1 MKRILL
7 AALILASIQL
17 PAQSLKKQLSNQST
31 TTNPDLGAGLSN
43 SEIINGLKEALKVGM
58 NKSTASASKVDGFYK
73 NPLIKIP
80 FPKEVSEAEKTLR
93 SIGMDKEVDKFVK
106 TLNRAAED
114 AAKSAAPIFLNSI
127 MKMNIN
133 DGLSILRGGNDA
145 ATQYLKNTS
154 NAALVAAFQPIVKNS
169 LDKVNITKYWNPL
182 MTNYNKLPFVN
193 KINPDLNSYV
203 TNKAIEGLFKL
214 IASEELKIR
223 KDPAERINDLLQSV
237 FGK

>member
-7 AALILASIQL
+7 AVLILASIQL
-17 PAQSLKKQLSNQST
+17 PAQSLKNKLSTQST
-31 TTNPDLGAGLSN
+31 PNAHLGEGLPN

-58 NKSTASASKVDGFYK
+58 NNATASASKVDGFYK

-80 FPKEVSEAEKTLR
+80 FPKEVSEAEKTMR
-93 SIGMDKEVDKFVK
+93 SLGMDKEVDKFVK

-127 MKMNIN
+127 LKMNID
-133 DGLSILRGGNDA
+133 DGLGILRGGNDA

-154 NAALVAAFQPIVKNS
+154 NAALIAAFQPIVKNS
-169 LDKVNITKYWNPL
+169 LDKVNITKYWKPL

-203 TNKAIEGLFKL
+203 TNKAIDGLFKL

-223 KDPAERINDLLQSV
+223 KDPAQRINDLLQSV

>member
-169 LDKVNITKYWNPL
+169 LDKVNITKYWKPL

>member
-169 LDKVNITKYWNPL
+169 LDKVNITKYWKPL
-182 MTNYNKLPFVN
+182 MTIYNKLPFVN

>member
-7 AALILASIQL
+7 AVLILASIQL
-17 PAQSLKKQLSNQST
+17 PAQSLKKKLSTQST
-31 TTNPDLGAGLSN
+31 PNAHLGEGLPN

-58 NKSTASASKVDGFYK
+58 NNATASASKVDGFYK

-80 FPKEVSEAEKTLR
+80 FPKEVGEAEKTMR
-93 SIGMDKEVDKFVK
+93 SLGMDKEVDKFVK

-127 MKMNIN
+127 LKMNID
-133 DGLSILRGGNDA
+133 DGLGILRGGNDA

-154 NAALVAAFQPIVKNS
+154 NAALIAAFQPIVKNS
-169 LDKVNITKYWNPL
+169 LDKVNITKYWKPL

-203 TNKAIEGLFKL
+203 TSKAIDGLFKL

-223 KDPAERINDLLQSV
+223 KDPAQRINDLLQSV

>member
-7 AALILASIQL
+7 AVLILASIQL
-17 PAQSLKKQLSNQST
+17 PAQSLKKKLSTQST
-31 TTNPDLGAGLSN
+31 PNAHLGEGLPN

-58 NKSTASASKVDGFYK
+58 NNATASASKVDGFYK

-80 FPKEVSEAEKTLR
+80 FPKEVSEAEKTMR
-93 SIGMDKEVDKFVK
+93 SLGMDKEVDKFVK

-127 MKMNIN
+127 LKMNID
-133 DGLSILRGGNDA
+133 DGLGILRGGNDA

-154 NAALVAAFQPIVKNS
+154 NAALIAAFQPIVKNS
-169 LDKVNITKYWNPL
+169 LDKVNITKYWKPL

-203 TNKAIEGLFKL
+203 TSKAIDGLFKL

-223 KDPAERINDLLQSV
+223 KDPAQRINDLLQSV

>member
-17 PAQSLKKQLSNQST
+17 PAQSLKKKLATQST
-31 TTNPDLGAGLSN
+31 PNAHLGEGLPN

-58 NKSTASASKVDGFYK
+58 NNATSSASKLDGFYK

-80 FPKEVSEAEKTLR
+80 FPKEVGEAEKTMR
-93 SIGMDKEVDKFVK
+93 SLGMDKEVDKFVK

-127 MKMNIN
+127 LKMNID
-133 DGLSILRGGNDA
+133 DGLGILRGGNDA

-154 NAALVAAFQPIVKNS
+154 NAALIAAFQPIVKNS
-169 LDKVNITKYWNPL
+169 LDKVNITKYWKPL

>member
-7 AALILASIQL
+7 AVLILASIQL
-17 PAQSLKKQLSNQST
+17 PAQSLKKKLSTQST
-31 TTNPDLGAGLSN
+31 PNAHLGEGLPN

-58 NKSTASASKVDGFYK
+58 NNATASASKVDGFYK

-80 FPKEVSEAEKTLR
+80 FPKEVSEAEKTMR
-93 SIGMDKEVDKFVK
+93 NIGMDKEVDKFVK

-127 MKMNIN
+127 LKMNID
-133 DGLSILRGGNDA
+133 DGLGILRGGNDA

-154 NAALVAAFQPIVKNS
+154 NAALIAAFQPIVKNS
-169 LDKVNITKYWNPL
+169 LDKVNITKYWKPL

-203 TNKAIEGLFKL
+203 TNKAIDGLFKL

-223 KDPAERINDLLQSV
+223 KDPAQRINDLLQSV

>member
-7 AALILASIQL
+7 AVLILASIQL
-17 PAQSLKKQLSNQST
+17 PAQSLKKKLSTQST
-31 TTNPDLGAGLSN
+31 PNAHLGEGLPN

-58 NKSTASASKVDGFYK
+58 NNATASASKVDGFYK

-80 FPKEVSEAEKTLR
+80 FPKEVGEAEKTMR
-93 SIGMDKEVDKFVK
+93 SLGMDKEVDKFVK

-127 MKMNIN
+127 LKMNID
-133 DGLSILRGGNDA
+133 DGLGILRGGNDA

-154 NAALVAAFQPIVKNS
+154 NAALIAAFQPIVKNS
-169 LDKVNITKYWNPL
+169 LDKVNITKYWKPL

-203 TNKAIEGLFKL
+203 TNKAIDGLFKL

-223 KDPAERINDLLQSV
+223 KDPAQRINDLLQSV

>member
-7 AALILASIQL
+7 AVLILASIQL
-17 PAQSLKKQLSNQST
+17 PAQSLKKKLSTQST
-31 TTNPDLGAGLSN
+31 PNAHLGEGLPN

-58 NKSTASASKVDGFYK
+58 NNATASASKVDGFYK

-80 FPKEVSEAEKTLR
+80 FPKEVSEAEKTMR
-93 SIGMDKEVDKFVK
+93 SLGMDKEVDKFVK

-127 MKMNIN
+127 LKMNID
-133 DGLSILRGGNDA
+133 DGLGILRGGNDA

-154 NAALVAAFQPIVKNS
+154 NAALIAAFQPIVKNS
-169 LDKVNITKYWNPL
+169 LDKVNITKYWKPL

-203 TNKAIEGLFKL
+203 TNKAIDGLFKL

-223 KDPAERINDLLQSV
+223 KDPAQRINDLLQSV

>member
-7 AALILASIQL
+7 AVLILASIQL
-17 PAQSLKKQLSNQST
+17 PAQSLKNKLSTQST
-31 TTNPDLGAGLSN
+31 PNAHLGEGLPN

-58 NKSTASASKVDGFYK
+58 NNATASASKVDGFYK

-80 FPKEVSEAEKTLR
+80 FPKEVSEAEKTMR
-93 SIGMDKEVDKFVK
+93 NIGMDKEVDKFVK

-127 MKMNIN
+127 LKMNID
-133 DGLSILRGGNDA
+133 DGLGILRGGNDA

-154 NAALVAAFQPIVKNS
+154 NAALIAAFQPIVKNS
-169 LDKVNITKYWNPL
+169 LDKVNITKYWKPL

-203 TNKAIEGLFKL
+203 TNKAIDGLFKL

-223 KDPAERINDLLQSV
+223 KDPAQRINDLLQSV

>member
-7 AALILASIQL
+7 AVLILASIQL
-17 PAQSLKKQLSNQST
+17 PAQSLKKKLSTQST
-31 TTNPDLGAGLSN
+31 PNAHLGEGLPN

-58 NKSTASASKVDGFYK
+58 NNATASASKVDGFYK

-80 FPKEVSEAEKTLR
+80 FPKEVSEAEKTMR
-93 SIGMDKEVDKFVK
+93 NIGMDKEVDKFVK

-127 MKMNIN
+127 LKMNID
-133 DGLSILRGGNDA
+133 DGLGILRGGNDA

-154 NAALVAAFQPIVKNS
+154 NAALIAAFQPIVKNS
-169 LDKVNITKYWNPL
+169 LDNVNITKYWKPL

-203 TNKAIEGLFKL
+203 TNKAIDGLFKL

-223 KDPAERINDLLQSV
+223 KDPAQRINDLLQSV

>member
-17 PAQSLKKQLSNQST
+17 PAQSLKNKLATQST
-31 TTNPDLGAGLSN
+31 PNAHLGEGLPN

-106 TLNRAAED
+106 ALNRAAED

-169 LDKVNITKYWNPL
+169 LDKVNITKYWKPL

>member
-7 AALILASIQL
+7 AVLILASIQL
-17 PAQSLKKQLSNQST
+17 PAQSLKNKLSTQST
-31 TTNPDLGAGLSN
+31 PNAHLGEGLPN

-58 NKSTASASKVDGFYK
+58 NNATASASKVDGFYK

-80 FPKEVSEAEKTLR
+80 FPKEVSEAEKTMR
-93 SIGMDKEVDKFVK
+93 SLGMDKEVDKFVK

-127 MKMNIN
+127 LKMNID
-133 DGLSILRGGNDA
+133 DGLGILRGGNDA

-154 NAALVAAFQPIVKNS
+154 NAALIAAFQPSVKNS
-169 LDKVNITKYWNPL
+169 LDKVNITKYWKPL

-203 TNKAIEGLFKL
+203 TNKAIDGLFKL

-223 KDPAERINDLLQSV
+223 KDPAQRINDLLQSV